1 MAEVQQQEGGSEKG
15 KHKKVRAKKSSTH
28 IDMTPMVDLA
38 FLLLTFFIL
47 TTTFSKPKTM
57 DITMPVKDKVEEEDR
72 TKVPASQTMTILLT
86 ENDRIIWYRYK
97 PDEDPATVAPTPII
111 ADFSLDGPT
120 SIHKVLLEQN
130 QLVYN
135 LVKQVEDSV
144 KRGLI
149 EDKDE
154 IIKQHKAAV
163 KAAEKKGLI
172 VLIKPDD
179 KSKYKNLVDIL
190 DEMLICNVGRY
201 AIVELSDAEKEL
213 ITNTK

>member
-1 MAEVQQQEGGSEKG
+1 MSEVQQQDSSDKGG

-57 DITMPVKDKVEEEDR
+57 DITMPVKDTTEINR
-72 TKVPASQTMTILLT
+72 TKVPASQTMSILLT
-86 ENDRIIWYRYK
+86 ENDRIIWYMGI
-97 PDEDPATVAPTPII
+97 DSAGAPPETNIS
-111 ADFSLDGPT
+111 DFSTSGEK
-120 SIHKVLLEQN
+120 SIHKVLLERN
-130 QLVYN
+130 KLVSDQIR
-135 LVKQVEDSV
+135 LVLDSI

-149 EDKDE
+149 PDNEDE
-154 IIKQHKAAV
+154 IKKHKAAV
-163 KAAEKKGLI
+163 KQAEKKGLI

-190 DEMLICNVGRY
+190 DEMLICNVARY
-201 AIVELSDAEKEL
+201 AIVDLSESEKEL
-213 ITNTK
+213 IKNVK

>member
-1 MAEVQQQEGGSEKG
+1 MSEIQQKEDSGKGG
-15 KHKKVRAKKSSTH
+15 KHKKLRAKKASTH

-57 DITMPVKDKVEEEDR
+57 DITMPIKKDIEDKDK
-72 TKVPASQTMTILLT
+72 TKVPASQTMSILLT
-86 ENDRIIWYRYK
+86 ENDKIIWYMGIDSVGL
-97 PDEDPATVAPTPII
+97 PPETNM
-111 ADFSLDGPT
+111 ADFSQSGSK
-120 SIHKVLLEQN
+120 SIHKILLEKNKLIYDQ
-130 QLVYN
+130 VRM
-135 LVKQVEDSV
+135 VEDSV

-149 EDKDE
+149 PDDDDE
-154 IIKQHKAAV
+154 IKRHKAQV

-190 DEMLICNVGRY
+190 DEMLITNVARY
-201 AIVELSDAEKEL
+201 AIVDLSESELEL
-213 ITNTK
+213 IKNAK

>member
-1 MAEVQQQEGGSEKG
+1 MAEVQQQDSSGGGG

-57 DITMPVKDKVEEEDR
+57 DITMPIKKDITEEEK
-72 TKVPASQTMTILLT
+72 TKVPASQTMSILLT
-86 ENDRIIWYRYK
+86 ENDKIIWYMGMDSVGL
-97 PDEDPATVAPTPII
+97 PPETNI
-111 ADFSLDGPT
+111 ADFSATGSK
-120 SIHKVLLEQN
+120 SIHKVLLEKN
-130 QLVYN
+130 RLVYN
-135 LVKQVEDSV
+135 QVMMVEDSV
-144 KRGLI
+144 LKGLI
-149 EDKDE
+149 PDNEEE
-154 IIKQHKAAV
+154 IKKHKAQV

-190 DEMLICNVGRY
+190 DEMLITNVARY
-201 AIVELSDAEKEL
+201 AIVDLSESELEL
-213 ITNTK
+213 IKNAQ

>member
-1 MAEVQQQEGGSEKG
+1 MSEVQQQEGSEKGG

-57 DITMPVKDKVEEEDR
+57 DITMPIKKDIEEKDK
-72 TKVPASQTMTILLT
+72 TKVPASQTMSILLT
-86 ENDRIIWYRYK
+86 ENDKIIWYMGMDSVGM
-97 PDEDPATVAPTPII
+97 PPETHL
-111 ADFSLDGPT
+111 ADFSQSGLK
-120 SIHKVLLEQN
+120 SIHKTLLEKNKLIYDQ
-130 QLVYN
+130 VRM
-135 LVKQVEDSV
+135 VEDSV
-144 KRGLI
+144 KKGLI
-149 EDKDE
+149 PDKEDE
-154 IIKQHKAAV
+154 IKRHKAQV

-190 DEMLICNVGRY
+190 DEMLITNVARY
-201 AIVELSDAEKEL
+201 AIVDLSESENEL
-213 ITNTK
+213 IKNAK

>member
-1 MAEVQQQEGGSEKG
+1 MSEVQQQEGSDKGG

-57 DITMPVKDKVEEEDR
+57 DITMPVKDTTEINR
-72 TKVPASQTMTILLT
+72 TKVPASQTMSILLT
-86 ENDRIIWYRYK
+86 ENDRIIWYMGIDSAGS
-97 PDEDPATVAPTPII
+97 PPQTNI
-111 ADFSLDGPT
+111 ADFSTSGEK
-120 SIHKVLLEQN
+120 SIHRVLLERNKLIADQVR
-130 QLVYN
+130 LV
-135 LVKQVEDSV
+135 LDSV

-149 EDKDE
+149 PDNEDE
-154 IIKQHKAAV
+154 IKRHKAAV
-163 KAAEKKGLI
+163 KQAEKKGLI

-190 DEMLICNVGRY
+190 DEMLICNVARY
-201 AIVELSDAEKEL
+201 AIVDLSESEKEL
-213 ITNTK
+213 IKNAR